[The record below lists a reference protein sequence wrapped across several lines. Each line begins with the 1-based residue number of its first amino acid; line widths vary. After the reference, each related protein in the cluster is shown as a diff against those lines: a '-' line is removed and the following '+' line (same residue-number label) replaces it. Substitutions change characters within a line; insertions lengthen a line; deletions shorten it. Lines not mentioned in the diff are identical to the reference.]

1 MSFVKVKQAYC
12 LMSLGVVCVPMFLE
26 LQIFLMAANVV
37 CAFWIFISMSASMP
51 PSLLSS
57 GSTLRVTR
65 CSAILFSFKI
75 LVLCLSIL
83 SPSCAELLF
92 RCELFSPATALL
104 KLCES
109 SYVKASN
116 CVNSIHWIPFLLIV
130 HCSLSCNSVSCQQ
143 EQE

>member
-1 MSFVKVKQAYC
+1 MWFVC
-12 LMSLGVVCVPMFLE
+12 RCSLSSRYFSWQQTLCVPFG
-26 LQIFLMAANVV
+26 F
-37 CAFWIFISMSASMP
+37 FISMSASMP